1 MGRSEEFMF
10 IKEYIDDVT
19 LKHNATAV
27 KHMQALWTAFVLHAG
42 IFDDEKKCSEY
53 LANLLEFIGQDIPD
67 DYFRDFDDFYTFMME
82 NFG

>member
-1 MGRSEEFMF
+1 MGHSEEFMF

-53 LANLLEFIGQDIPD
+53 LANLFEFIGQDIPA
-67 DYFRDFDDFYTFMME
+67 DYFHDFAGFRAFMME
-82 NFG
+82 DFG